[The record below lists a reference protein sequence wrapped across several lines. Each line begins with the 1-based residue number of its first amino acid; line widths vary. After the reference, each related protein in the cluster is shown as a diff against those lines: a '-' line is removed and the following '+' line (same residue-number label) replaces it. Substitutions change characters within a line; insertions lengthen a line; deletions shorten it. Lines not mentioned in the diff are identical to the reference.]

1 MKKVFVFVFMASA
14 VNLLYAQPGT
24 TKPVTKSATKP
35 VTKPGTP
42 TPVLKNLTDSANY
55 ALGLSFANF
64 CKQQGRNSINTTVVL
79 KAIDD
84 VFGSNKNDS
93 ASYALGLSFANFYKE
108 QGIKTV
114 NKTLIQKGMNDVLG
128 NKKMLLDDAASNS
141 VMNSYLTKIQQ
152 QKSQAAIDSGNAFLA
167 KNKLKPGVKTTAS
180 GLQYE
185 VITEGTGERPT
196 SPTDSVT
203 CHYRGVL
210 LNASLPFDDSYSRGA
225 PITFALNRVIA
236 GWTEGLQLMS
246 VGSKYKLYIPYT
258 LGYGAFD
265 YGPIPGGSMLT
276 FDVELLAVKKA
287 VTQPPAQQPQQPA
300 GNN

>member
-1 MKKVFVFVFMASA
+1 MKKVFAFTLMVSV

-24 TKPVTKSATKP
+24 TKPATKP
-35 VTKPGTP
+35 VAKPVAAP
-42 TPVLKNLTDSANY
+42 LLKTLTDSANY
-55 ALGLSFANF
+55 ALGRSFANF
-64 CKQQGRNSINTTVVL
+64 CKEQGRANINTAMVL

-114 NKTLIQKGMNDVLG
+114 NKTLISKGMNDVLG
-128 NKKMLLDDAASNS
+128 NKKMLLDDVAANS

-167 KNKLKPGVKTTAS
+167 KNKLKPGIKTTGS

-203 CHYRGVL
+203 CHYRGLL
-210 LNASLPFDDSYSRGA
+210 LNGTPFDDSYSRGA

-287 VTQPPAQQPQQPA
+287 VTQPPVQQPQQPT

>member
-1 MKKVFVFVFMASA
+1 MKKVFVLVLMISS
-14 VNLLYAQPGT
+14 VNLVYAQPGT
-24 TKPVTKSATKP
+24 TKPATKP
-35 VTKPGTP
+35 VAKTVTP
-42 TPVLKNLTDSANY
+42 APSLKNLTDSANY
-55 ALGLSFANF
+55 ALGRSFANF
-64 CKQQGRNSINTTVVL
+64 CKEQGRANINTTMVL

-114 NKTLIQKGMNDVLG
+114 NKALIAKGMNDVLG
-128 NKKMLLDDAASNS
+128 NKKMLLDDAAANS

-185 VITEGTGERPT
+185 VITEGGGERPT

-210 LNASLPFDDSYSRGA
+210 LNGTPFDDSYSRGQ

-287 VTQPPAQQPQQPA
+287 NTTPPVQQPQQPT